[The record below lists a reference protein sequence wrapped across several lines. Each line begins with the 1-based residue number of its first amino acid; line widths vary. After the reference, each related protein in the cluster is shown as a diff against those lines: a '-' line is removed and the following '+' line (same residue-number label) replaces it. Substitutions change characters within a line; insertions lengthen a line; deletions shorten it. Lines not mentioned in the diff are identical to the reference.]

1 MWRVWFK
8 QLAQYG
14 ILGIINN
21 IGGYILYLLLTS
33 FGLTPKLTMTMLY
46 GLGVFVGF
54 FCAKRF
60 IFSCVGSITYI
71 GIRYVVAHFFG
82 YILNFLILF
91 LFVDVMKYP
100 HQLVQAFSII
110 TVAGFLFLTFKFYV
124 FR

>member
-8 QLAQYG
+8 QLARYG
-14 ILGIINN
+14 ILGTINN
-21 IGGYILYLLLTS
+21 IFGYILYLLLTN

-46 GLGVFVGF
+46 GVGMFVGF
-54 FCAKRF
+54 FYVKRF
-60 IFSCVGSITYI
+60 IFPCVGSVTYI
-71 GIRYVVAHFFG
+71 GIRYVVAHFSG
-82 YILNFLILF
+82 YILNFFILF